1 MAVKVAINGF
11 GRIGRIAFRQLI
23 DAENIEVVAL
33 NDLTDTKTLAH
44 LLKYDSNQGR
54 FKTDSISHN
63 ENSIIVDGKEIRIF
77 SERNPKDL
85 PWGELNVD
93 VVIESTGF
101 FTTKEAASA
110 HIEAGAKKVLIS
122 APAKGDLKTIVYNVN
137 SEELEGNEDIISG
150 ASCTTNALTP
160 FIKVLNDEF
169 GLISGMMNTVHAYTG
184 DQKLL
189 DAPHSDLR
197 RARNAAT
204 NIVPSSTGAAIAA
217 GLVLPELKGKLDG
230 VATRVPTRTGSIV
243 YVYAQFEKETSVEAI
258 NAAVKAAANETLGY
272 TEDPIVSEDI
282 IGITYG
288 SLFDGGQTLEL
299 NVDGKKT
306 FQLAAWYDNE
316 NSYVSQLVRTCK
328 LLASKIA

>member
-101 FTTKEAASA
+101 FTSRESASA
-110 HIEAGAKKVLIS
+110 HLEAGAKKVLIS

-137 SEELEGNEDIISG
+137 SDELEGSEDIISG

-160 FIKVLNDEF
+160 FVKVLNDKF
-169 GLISGMMNTVHAYTG
+169 GLISGFMNTVHSYTG

-189 DAPHSDLR
+189 DAPHGDLR

-217 GLVLPELKGKLDG
+217 GLVLPELLGKLDG

-243 YVYAQFEKETSVEAI
+243 YLYASFEKDTSVEEI

-272 TEDPIVSEDI
+272 TEDPIVSEDV

-288 SLFDGGQTLEL
+288 SLFDGGQTKEL

-316 NSYVSQLVRTCK
+316 NSYVSQLVRTTK

>member
-11 GRIGRIAFRQLI
+11 GRIGRIAFRQLV

-54 FKTDSISHN
+54 FKTDTISHN

-85 PWGELNVD
+85 PWGDLNVD

-101 FTTKEAASA
+101 FTSKEAASA
-110 HIEAGAKKVLIS
+110 HLEAGAKKVLIS

-137 SEELEGNEDIISG
+137 SDELEGNEDIISG

-160 FIKVLNDEF
+160 FIKVLNDQF

-243 YVYAQFEKETSVEAI
+243 YVYAQFEKQTSVEEI
-258 NAAVKAAANETLGY
+258 NAAIKAAANETLGY

-299 NVDGKKT
+299 NVDGKQT

>member
-85 PWGELNVD
+85 PWGDFNVD

-137 SEELEGNEDIISG
+137 SEELEGTEDVISG

-160 FIKVLNDEF
+160 FVKVLNDKFE
-169 GLISGMMNTVHAYTG
+169 LVSGMMNTVHSYTG

-189 DAPHSDLR
+189 DAPHADLR

-243 YVYAQFEKETSVEAI
+243 YLYAQFAKDTSVEEI

-272 TEDPIVSEDI
+272 TEDPIVSEDV

-288 SLFDGGQTLEL
+288 SLFDGAQTLEL

>member
-54 FKTDSISHN
+54 FKTDTISHN

-101 FTTKEAASA
+101 FTSRESASA
-110 HIEAGAKKVLIS
+110 HLEAGAKKVLIS

-137 SEELEGNEDIISG
+137 SDELEGSEDIISG

-160 FIKVLNDEF
+160 FVKVLNDKF
-169 GLISGMMNTVHAYTG
+169 GLISGFMNTVHSYTG

-189 DAPHSDLR
+189 DAPHGDLR

-217 GLVLPELKGKLDG
+217 GLVLPELLGKLDG

-243 YVYAQFEKETSVEAI
+243 YLYASFEKDTSVEEI

-272 TEDPIVSEDI
+272 TEDPIVSEDV

-288 SLFDGGQTLEL
+288 SLFDGGQTQEL

-316 NSYVSQLVRTCK
+316 NSYVSQLVRTTK

>member
-77 SERNPKDL
+77 SERDPKNL
-85 PWGELNVD
+85 PWGEHNVD

-110 HIEAGAKKVLIS
+110 HLEAGAKKVLIS

-137 SEELEGNEDIISG
+137 SDDLEGSEDIISG

-160 FIKVLNDEF
+160 FVKVLNDKFE
-169 GLISGMMNTVHAYTG
+169 LVSGMMNTVHAYTG

-189 DAPHSDLR
+189 DAPHADLR

-243 YVYAQFEKETSVEAI
+243 YLYAQFAKDTSVEEI
-258 NAAVKAAANETLGY
+258 NAAIKAAANETLGY

>member
-23 DAENIEVVAL
+23 DADNIEIVAL

-54 FKTDSISHN
+54 FKQDSISAT
-63 ENSIIVDGKEIRIF
+63 ENGIIVDGKEIRIF

-85 PWGELNVD
+85 PWGDLNVD
-93 VVIESTGF
+93 VVIECTGF
-101 FTTKEAASA
+101 FTSRDAASA
-110 HIEAGAKKVLIS
+110 HLEAGAKKVLIS

-137 SEELEGNEDIISG
+137 SDELQGDEDIISG

-160 FIKVLNDEF
+160 FVQVLDNKF

-189 DAPHSDLR
+189 DAPHPDLR

-217 GLVLPELKGKLDG
+217 GLVLPQLKGKLDG
-230 VATRVPTRTGSIV
+230 VATRVPTQTGSIV
-243 YVYAQFEKETSVEAI
+243 YLYASFEKDTSVEEI
-258 NAAVKAAANETLGY
+258 NAAIKEAANETLGY
-272 TEDPIVSEDI
+272 TEDLIVSSDI
-282 IGITYG
+282 VGITYG
-288 SLFDGGQTLEL
+288 SLFDAAQTKEL

-316 NSYVSQLVRTCK
+316 NSYVSQLVRTTK

>member
-54 FKTDSISHN
+54 FKSDSITHN

-101 FTTKEAASA
+101 FVTKEAASA
-110 HIEAGAKKVLIS
+110 HLDAGAKKVLIS

-137 SEELEGNEDIISG
+137 SDQLEGTEDIISG

-160 FIKVLNDEF
+160 FVKVLNDKF
-169 GLISGMMNTVHAYTG
+169 GLISGFMNTVHSYTG

-217 GLVLPELKGKLDG
+217 GLVLPELLGKLDG

-243 YVYAQFEKETSVEAI
+243 YLYAQFEKDTSVAEI

-272 TEDPIVSEDI
+272 TEDPIVSEDV

-288 SLFDGGQTLEL
+288 SLFDGGQTQEL
-299 NVDGKKT
+299 NVNGVKT

-316 NSYVSQLVRTCK
+316 NSYVSQLVRTTK